1 MQTSVLGSTSVY
13 TESLKRQT
21 QELGATCN
29 EGTSTLQSGLMLDA
43 DSFAAFDRVSRAKRA
58 RVEATDALA
67 VDTQS
72 TYRYV
77 QRGISSTSRNI
88 EASTSRVVGESSSLA
103 TATDTYGSA
112 SNGHLTTLR
121 HATQS
126 LVQDG
131 MKEDMPTG
139 STPRK
144 RSWNYEDQWE
154 LTKSR
159 DILLK
164 DWRRRGHSQAKSE
177 TFLAE
182 HLPLPDGE
190 EAEEDQ
196 EDEMVVDSGT
206 PEEVVEES
214 VTPPPEDL
222 PPQVR
227 SLSSSASSTTSAIP
241 APIAAGLKKPT
252 QGVLSK
258 LGLPPV
264 GTLTERSTNVIV
276 TRGSRR
282 LQR

>member
-1 MQTSVLGSTSVY
+1 MLDSTSVY

-29 EGTSTLQSGLMLDA
+29 EGKLILRCRPLLNA
-43 DSFAAFDRVSRAKRA
+43 DSCAAFDRVSRAKRA

-67 VDTQS
+67 ADTQS

-77 QRGISSTSRNI
+77 QRGVSSTSRNI

-103 TATDTYGSA
+103 AATDTYGSV
-112 SNGHLTTLR
+112 SSGHLTNLR
-121 HATQS
+121 HVTQS

-131 MKEDMPTG
+131 MREDMHTG

-154 LTKSR
+154 LTNSR
-159 DILLK
+159 DVLLR

-182 HLPLPDGE
+182 HLPLPEGE
-190 EAEEDQ
+190 EVDEDHEDH

-206 PEEVVEES
+206 PEDIVEES
-214 VTPPPEDL
+214 ITPPPEDL

-227 SLSSSASSTTSAIP
+227 SLSSSASSTTSSIP
-241 APIAAGLKKPT
+241 APVAAGLKKPT

>member
-1 MQTSVLGSTSVY
+1 M
-13 TESLKRQT
+13 R
-21 QELGATCN
+21 
-29 EGTSTLQSGLMLDA
+29 A
-43 DSFAAFDRVSRAKRA
+43 DGVKAFDRVSRAKRA

-67 VDTQS
+67 ADTQS
-72 TYRYV
+72 TYRYI
-77 QRGISSTSRNI
+77 QRGISSTSRNV
-88 EASTSRVVGESSSLA
+88 EASTTRVVGESTCLT
-103 TATDTYGSA
+103 TATNAYGSA
-112 SNGHLTTLR
+112 SNGHLTSLR

-131 MKEDMPTG
+131 MREDMPTG
-139 STPRK
+139 LTPRK

-159 DILLK
+159 DVLLK
-164 DWRRRGHSQAKSE
+164 DWRRGGHSQTKSE

-182 HLPLPDGE
+182 NLPLPDGGEIDE
-190 EAEEDQ
+190 EQ

-214 VTPPPEDL
+214 ITPPPEDL

-227 SLSSSASSTTSAIP
+227 SLSSSASSTLSSIP
-241 APIAAGLKKPT
+241 APVTAGFKKPT

-258 LGLPPV
+258 LGLPSI

-276 TRGSRR
+276 MRGSRR
-282 LQR
+282 IPR